1 MLLIIAV
8 MFLHS
13 ISEGV
18 RAGAVLAMRRQ
29 RGVVWCGVV
38 WCGVVWCGVANAAMV
53 TGVDTVNA
61 CCQIGIGVAFA
72 GSGGSKFG
80 LFITATLAI
89 HNIPEGLAVGNAS
102 LGVDE
107 LLWAGLALTLLRW
120 CCCRARLRWF

>member
-18 RAGAVLAMRRQ
+18 RAGAVLAMRGQ
-29 RGVVWCGVV
+29 R
-38 WCGVVWCGVANAAMV
+38 GVVWCGVANAPMV